1 MKDKIFIDTNLW
13 VYLYSDSI
21 KSSVVADI
29 IDKEFNNIV
38 ISTQVLTEL
47 YNVLTKKK
55 IKTRNDA
62 AQIINELSSNFKT
75 SEINTSIVLK
85 ATEIANSLQFSIF
98 DSQIIATAIQNNCSI
113 LMTEDLQNDQK
124 IESKLRIKNPYI

>member
-13 VYLYSDSI
+13 VYLYSDSV

-62 AQIINELSSNFKT
+62 TQIINELSSNFKT
-75 SEINTSIVLK
+75 SEINTSMVLK

-113 LMTEDLQNDQK
+113 LMTEDLQNDQR
-124 IESKLRIKNPYI
+124 IESKLRIKNPFI